1 MGLGQFAVLKGGLDK
16 NDGDGVFER
25 GLGRGGSGVDT
36 SMHTMCSVSYTIV

>member
-25 GLGRGGSGVDT
+25 GLGRGGVGLIPRCTLCV
-36 SMHTMCSVSYTIV
+36 VFRIP